1 MQARKGQ
8 EYRADI
14 KHTAEV
20 SLIRAH
26 LFTRFPIAACE
37 KIPSF
42 DRARVN
48 PFHHIVMCTRP
59 RFLLLFLPLLLL
71 LLSFFLLLLLLLLL
85 SSLHVHL
92 CASRGDTK
100 GCSMCSACFFVLRK
114 QRAAR
119 KWIELQ
125 EECWEQVTYS
135 LNLSFVVRL
144 ILESVLVIEIEKI
157 CFNRFCLLF
166 GYYIRS

>member
-48 PFHHIVMCTRP
+48 PFHHRNVHPPPFSSPFPPPPPPPPFFFSSSSSSSSSFFSARASLCITR
-59 RFLLLFLPLLLL
+59 RHKGLLDVQRLFL
-71 LLSFFLLLLLLLLL
+71 
-85 SSLHVHL
+85 
-92 CASRGDTK
+92 
-100 GCSMCSACFFVLRK
+100 
-114 QRAAR
+114 
-119 KWIELQ
+119 
-125 EECWEQVTYS
+125 
-135 LNLSFVVRL
+135 RL
-144 ILESVLVIEIEKI
+144 A
-157 CFNRFCLLF
+157 
-166 GYYIRS
+166 